1 MPYKVPS
8 GITVKLLQRSQAQL
22 PAFSPQQLAN
32 SLWGL
37 AKLGVLPSATWAQQY
52 AAAAVVRLRRGEF
65 SPQELSSMAWSVARL
80 RLSPGSDWTDAFLRA
95 SYAQVSRM
103 SADHLSQVRKE
114 KERKEKCCVRV

>member
-37 AKLGVLPSATWAQQY
+37 AKLDVLPSATWAQQY

-103 SADHLSQVRKE
+103 SADHLSQVRKGTE
-114 KERKEKCCVRV
+114 ENCISV